1 MKGRGNKKLL
11 LVTESAWGL
20 QSLKYL
26 QSGSLEKKHLPTPG
40 LELEWHLQR
49 LNKYLNER
57 MNILKQL

>member
-11 LVTESAWGL
+11 LVTESARGL

-26 QSGSLEKKHLPTPG
+26 LSGPLEKKHLPTSG
-40 LELEWHLQR
+40 LEHEWHLSR
-49 LNKYLNER
+49 LNKYLNEG